1 MTHPLSRRAFLQ
13 RAAGTLLALGGFT
26 PDAQAAGERWLLA
39 LHELTTALERG
50 RISTSAWRRRAQR
63 IVRRAA
69 PAVERLADPRT
80 NAIPAAAEDSLEPQ
94 LELVLVPPA
103 GIERW
108 AFTTI
113 LAHIRPGTAVVPHGH
128 HGMVSMHVI
137 VEGEVRLRQYDRVRD
152 EPESLVLRPCADRSC
167 GPGDTT
173 AISETRGN
181 VHWFQG
187 VRDAYAL
194 IVAAYD
200 LGGQPTARDYVHPDA
215 AEPLGDGTL
224 RMPRLEVAEAYR
236 RYARF

>member
-1 MTHPLSRRAFLQ
+1 MTRLSRRTFLE
-13 RAAGTLLALGGFT
+13 RTGAALLALGGLA
-26 PDAQAAGERWLLA
+26 PDAHAGGARWLLA
-39 LHELTTALERG
+39 LQDLTVALERG
-50 RISTSAWRRRAQR
+50 RISTGTWRRRAQR
-63 IVRRAA
+63 IARGA
-69 PAVERLADPRT
+69 PAAVRRLADPRA
-80 NAIPAAAEDSLEPQ
+80 NAIPLVAEASPEPQ
-94 LELVLVPPA
+94 RELVLEPPA
-103 GIERW
+103 GIDRW

-137 VEGEVRLRQYDRVRD
+137 VAGEVRLRQYDRVRD
-152 EPESLVLRPCADRSC
+152 EPEHLVLRPRADRLC

-173 AISETRGN
+173 AIAATRGN

-200 LGGQPTARDYVHPDA
+200 LDGGPTARDYVDPDE
-215 AEPLGDGTL
+215 AEALADGTL
-224 RMPRLEVAEAYR
+224 RAPRLDVAEAYR